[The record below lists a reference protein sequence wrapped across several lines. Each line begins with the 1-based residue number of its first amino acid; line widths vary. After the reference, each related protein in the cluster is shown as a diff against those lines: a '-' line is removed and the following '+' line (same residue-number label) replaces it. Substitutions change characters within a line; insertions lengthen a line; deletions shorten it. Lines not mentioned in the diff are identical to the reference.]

1 MSDSITVR
9 PLAISKADFE
19 SFAHVQS
26 VCFGVDEK
34 EAYNTLMDNPRYN
47 TSHVVATEMNG
58 KLIGT
63 AIMFPAKLWLSGVP
77 LDIGAIAGLGV
88 LPDYRRQGA
97 ASQMM
102 ELLVKKSAEKGYAFA
117 SLFPASPRY
126 YQQFGFGV
134 VGDLHVY
141 RLTPQNIMD
150 FEEKSMVRD
159 FDEADLRMMRVMYK
173 GQMTWH
179 NGWLSRSD
187 EWWDKIIAKWP
198 KIVVFDNDG
207 MIDGYLA
214 YETVTNEQGKTV
226 LKVKEFFAAEGEAF
240 RGLIGYM
247 SSKTDVDIIEYL
259 APPDTPLKHSLHQP
273 RTIDEVDRGNGY
285 GFNFYDL
292 SHVTVGPMARI
303 TTLHTALTKR
313 FYARHMQ
320 GQRIIKLT
328 DPFIPENESAVIFRL
343 VDGRAESKIAPPNKT
358 PQIETDIGT
367 FTQILAGYLP
377 AIDAQRLGLLKANE
391 DTCSWLDKAIA
402 DSPLYIQSGDWF

>member
-1 MSDSITVR
+1 MSDLITVR
-9 PLAISKADFE
+9 SLAISKADFE

-26 VCFGVDEK
+26 VCFGVEEK

-47 TSHVVATEMNG
+47 TSHVIAAEING
-58 KLIGT
+58 KVIGV

-77 LDIGAIAGLGV
+77 IDIGAIARLGV
-88 LPDYRRQGA
+88 LPDYRNQGV

-102 ELLVKKSAEKGYAFA
+102 ETLVKKAAEKEYAFA
-117 SLFPASPRY
+117 SLFPASPQY
-126 YQQFGFGV
+126 YQKFGFGV

-141 RLTPQNIMD
+141 QLSPKNIMD
-150 FEEKSMVRD
+150 FEEKEMVRN
-159 FDEADLRMMRVMYK
+159 FEESDLSTMRAMYK

-187 EWWDKIIAKWP
+187 EWWNKIINKWP

-207 MIDGYLA
+207 EIDGYLA
-214 YETVTNEQGKTV
+214 YETVTNEEGQTV

-247 SSKTDVDIIEYL
+247 SSKTDVDVIEYL
-259 APPDTPLKHSLHQP
+259 APPDTPLKHSLNQP
-273 RTIDEVDRGNGY
+273 RTIDEIDRGSGY

-292 SHVTVGPMARI
+292 SHVTTGPMARI
-303 TTLHTALTKR
+303 TTLHIALTKR

-328 DPFIPENESAVIFRL
+328 DPFIPENETTIIFRL
-343 VDGRAESKIAPPNKT
+343 VDGRAESKIATPNKA
-358 PQIETDIGT
+358 PQIETDVRI
-367 FTQILAGYLP
+367 FTQILSGYLP

-391 DTCSWLDKAIA
+391 DTCSWLDKAVA
-402 DSPLYIQSGDWF
+402 DSPLYIPSGDWF